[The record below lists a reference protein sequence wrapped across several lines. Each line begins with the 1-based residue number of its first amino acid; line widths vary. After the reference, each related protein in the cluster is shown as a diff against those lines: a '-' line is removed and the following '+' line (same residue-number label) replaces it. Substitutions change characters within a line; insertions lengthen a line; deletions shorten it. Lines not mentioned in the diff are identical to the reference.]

1 MFVPFSNTMPALAV
15 LFLSVGLLQRDG
27 LCILYGHLVNL
38 ATIVYF
44 TALVMGGHAAF
55 DELLFHANGSG
66 P

>member
-1 MFVPFSNTMPALAV
+1 
-15 LFLSVGLLQRDG
+15 
-27 LCILYGHLVNL
+27 VNL